1 MAIIPKLALIPSG
14 YKAGKLYSVLPT
26 DGAGDFTTTRAS
38 VATRVNSNGLIE
50 EVAANVPRLDYSD
63 GGCPSLLLE
72 PTTLNLVPYSENFSN
87 SSWVGGGNITVE
99 SGYLAPDGSNNACKV
114 SGSGGALNT
123 SIGLLQSTTRSI
135 YVRTVSGVGKI
146 SLLSYFGNSNNLFDI
161 TEEWQRFEISTS
173 IGTGTNS
180 FYAVDFRSLSA
191 TLSEVI
197 IWGANATNDQ
207 SYATSYIKNEGTSAG
222 ITRSA
227 DTANGA
233 GNSTVINS
241 TEGVLY
247 FEGIATNPDVSANSQ
262 ISISSATNSG
272 NNRVMITPSSDTLL
286 ILRFNAGGT
295 QLVTQAVTVSS
306 LSVNSKIAVR
316 WGNGNYSLY
325 QNGSEVYTQA
335 IASTPTGLAKL
346 NFSSVTETNNFNGK
360 VKDVRVYTT
369 ALSNIEIEK
378 LTSWTSF
385 TAMANGQSYTI
396 I

>member
-1 MAIIPKLALIPSG
+1 MAIPKLALIPSG

-72 PTTLNLVPYSENFSN
+72 PTTLNLVPDSENFSN

-135 YVRTVSGVGKI
+135 YARTVSGVGKI

-161 TEEWQRFEISTS
+161 TEEWQRFEVSTS
-173 IGTGTNS
+173 ISTGSNS
-180 FYAVDFRSLSA
+180 FYAVDFRSLST

-207 SYATSYIKNEGTSAG
+207 SYATSYIPTQGGVVTRVAESCSQTVPSGIIGQTEGTIFFDLNTTLKNYS
-222 ITRSA
+222 
-227 DTANGA
+227 
-233 GNSTVINS
+233 V
-241 TEGVLY
+241 
-247 FEGIATNPDVSANSQ
+247 
-262 ISISSATNSG
+262 ISISDGTNA
-272 NNRVMITPSSDTLL
+272 NRVVFYFSAVLNQIASYITKS
-286 ILRFNAGGT
+286 N
-295 QLVTQAVTVSS
+295 
-306 LSVNSKIAVR
+306 VNSSTMQNLIVNSYA
-316 WGNGNYSLY
+316 NSNY
-325 QNGSEVYTQA
+325 
-335 IASTPTGLAKL
+335 
-346 NFSSVTETNNFNGK
+346 K
-360 VKDVRVYTT
+360 VVIKYNSIGFYV
-369 ALSNIEIEK
+369 
-378 LTSWTSF
+378 F
-385 TAMANGQSYTI
+385 ANGQLIGTI
-396 I
+396 LSDYSFPNNTLSEIKFSSPDNTNLFEGKAKNIKVYNTALTDQEAIALTSN